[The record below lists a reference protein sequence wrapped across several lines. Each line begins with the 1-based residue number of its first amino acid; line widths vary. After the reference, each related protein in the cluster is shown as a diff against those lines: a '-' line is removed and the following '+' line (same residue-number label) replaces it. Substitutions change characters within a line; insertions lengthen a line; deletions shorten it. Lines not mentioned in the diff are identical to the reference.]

1 MGAVRQMQPRGVAGE
16 WGCLA
21 LVAGLIAG
29 EYCGKGRAPLE
40 GALAALAACILTLA
54 RHGAVSFLRRL
65 PWGRGSGL
73 ALSGIPRRDG
83 TEVLSESALRCSPW
97 KDGRGSGAVE
107 AAALLAALLLL
118 GWSRGAQAHRD
129 WERAMASLRQ
139 VEGLAWVEA
148 AQRDAGGDFQVRAVR
163 RVGEGRVRR
172 CTFPLR
178 PAGYWA
184 PGESAAAL
192 REGFA
197 RLNASRPAR
206 FPGDWSERENL
217 RAEGSAGWLA
227 PILLVPLPADR
238 ASHHQRSGRSAFD
251 RARGAWRGVLSDAE
265 NLRNAWAGSVAR
277 LFDPR
282 GGALAVGLL
291 LGSRADASRGAD
303 RGRVLSRA
311 GVGHLL
317 AVSGLHV
324 ALFGGCLLAFLRL
337 WRLPRIARAA
347 LLCCGLLAYGSLV
360 GWSASVTR
368 AAGVGICWA
377 LSDATRRRPKA
388 RTLLLV
394 VLAANLWARPA
405 AWRAAGLQLSYVVSL
420 AIIGAHARQP
430 GGRSRC
436 PGGALLRTLVVMLA
450 AQSAAWPLLIGLQG
464 AASPLFVLSNGLLV
478 PLSGLALPVISL
490 ALALEALP
498 GYPQELALAP
508 ARTFLTAFLFVG
520 DRVAPWCDRCL
531 IPGEL
536 GQATAL
542 AAAVG
547 IALLWQPRR
556 IPLALRAASALLA
569 LLLVV
574 SAARAPI
581 AWPRV
586 VLLDAGQGESWAL
599 FWAQETWVIDTGP
612 VPGTEGRGRY
622 CLGSVLRAHG
632 RWRID
637 RLFLTHD
644 DRDHTGGLAE
654 LSETGTPVRVIHHP
668 EHWAVG
674 PATSAWMRSA
684 VRAGSRVIPLARGDT
699 LRAKGGYLAVIH
711 PPRESRAPGSGS
723 PALGYRGD
731 GEDGAGTDSARTDAA
746 KNSRCLGFNLEA
758 PGLRGVLCADA
769 PADTLVAWAR
779 EGLVGSVTF
788 ASAAH
793 HGSDA
798 SLSLEFLARARPEIV
813 LIGVGRDN
821 RFHFP
826 GAGLLAALA
835 ARGTRAWR
843 TDREGSL
850 TISPSRAGW
859 TISGYASGRRQLV
872 GRPPACYK
880 APALQQQS
888 SGNRGTGR
896 EGTADGVRIP

>member
-1 MGAVRQMQPRGVAGE
+1 MGAVREMQPRGVAGE

-29 EYCGKGRAPLE
+29 EGWGKGPAPLE

-54 RHGAVSFLRRL
+54 RPGTVSALRRL
-65 PWGRGSGL
+65 AGGHGGRL
-73 ALSGIPRRDG
+73 APSGIPRQDG
-83 TEVLSESALRCSPW
+83 TEVPWESARGCSRW
-97 KDGRGSGAVE
+97 KDGRGSGAIE

-118 GWSRGAQAHRD
+118 GWSRGAQAHRA
-129 WERAMASLRQ
+129 WEGTMASLRQ
-139 VEGLAWVEA
+139 VQGLAWVEA
-148 AQRDAGGDFQVRAVR
+148 FQRDAGGDFQVRAVR
-163 RVGEGRVRR
+163 RVGERRVRR
-172 CTFPLR
+172 CIFPLR
-178 PAGYWA
+178 PAGDWA
-184 PGESAAAL
+184 PRESSASL
-192 REGFA
+192 WEGFA

-227 PILLVPLPADR
+227 PILLVPLRADR
-238 ASHHQRSGRSAFD
+238 AAPHQRPAGNAFD
-251 RARGAWRGVLSDAE
+251 RARGAWQGILCDAE
-265 NLRNAWAGSVAR
+265 KLRNAWAGSIAR

-337 WRLPRIARAA
+337 WRLPHIARGA
-347 LLCCGLLAYGSLV
+347 LLCCGLVAYGSLV

-377 LSDATRRRPKA
+377 LGTATRRRPRA

-420 AIIGAHARQP
+420 AIIGAHAGQP
-430 GGRSRC
+430 GGKGRG
-436 PGGALLRTLVVMLA
+436 PGRALIRTIVIMLA

-478 PLSGLALPVISL
+478 PLSGLALPLLSL
-490 ALALEALP
+490 ALALDALP
-498 GYPQELALAP
+498 GYPHELALAP
-508 ARTFLTAFLFVG
+508 ARTFLSAFLFVG
-520 DRVAPWCDRCL
+520 DRVAPCCDRCL

-556 IPLALRAASALLA
+556 IRLALRAALALLA

-574 SAARAPI
+574 WAARAPI
-581 AWPRV
+581 AWPRL

-599 FWAQETWVIDTGP
+599 FWAKETWVIDTGP

-654 LSETGTPVRVIHHP
+654 LSETGTPVGVVHHP

-674 PATSAWMRSA
+674 PATSTWMRSA
-684 VRAGSRVIPLARGDT
+684 MRAGSRIVPLARGDT
-699 LRAKGGYLAVIH
+699 LRAEGGYLAVIH
-711 PPRESRAPGSGS
+711 PPAKSPLSCAGRA
-723 PALGYRGD
+723 AT
-731 GEDGAGTDSARTDAA
+731 GEGGEGEGQAGTALAETDAA
-746 KNSRCLGFNLEA
+746 KNSRCLAFSLRTA
-758 PGLRGVLCADA
+758 GLCGIICADA
-769 PADTLVAWAR
+769 PADTLAAWAR
-779 EGLVGSVTF
+779 EGLVGPVMF

-798 SLSLEFLARARPEIV
+798 SLSPDFLAHACPQMV

-835 ARGTRAWR
+835 ARGIPAWR

-850 TISPSRAGW
+850 TLSPSRAGW
-859 TISGYASGRRQLV
+859 MIAGHASRRRQLV

-880 APALQQQS
+880 APALQQDS
-888 SGNRGTGR
+888 LGNRGGGR
-896 EGTADGVRIP
+896 EGTVDEVRIP